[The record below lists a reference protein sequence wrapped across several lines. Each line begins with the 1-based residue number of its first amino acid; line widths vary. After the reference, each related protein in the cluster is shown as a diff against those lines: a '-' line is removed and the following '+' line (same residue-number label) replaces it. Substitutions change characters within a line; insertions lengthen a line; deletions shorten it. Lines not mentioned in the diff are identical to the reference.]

1 MALLLFVLAVIPGVI
16 GVGMWGRAET
26 VQQQTLAAVFLLT
39 SAVLLGASFVTD
51 RVQLASKRLTGEL
64 QSLRA
69 ALLRLDAEQHTPN
82 SRPQPHVLDDV
93 R

>member
-1 MALLLFVLAVIPGVI
+1 MALLLFVLAVIPGVV
-16 GVGMWGRAET
+16 GFGMWGRAET

-51 RVQLASKRLTGEL
+51 RVQLASKRLAGEL

-69 ALLRLDAEQHTPN
+69 ALLRPDAGRHSARTSDQ
-82 SRPQPHVLDDV
+82 PQALDDV